1 MNISLVFI
9 KFILYPK
16 ILISKNNGSFFKC
29 KNENIKYEISIL
41 KYWKRN
47 IPNSW
52 LNWNRM
58 KIFLVIDIKQNIP
71 EIIKWINFNKKLN

>member
-16 ILISKNNGSFFKC
+16 ILISKNNGSFFKY

-41 KYWKRN
+41 KY
-47 IPNSW
+47 
-52 LNWNRM
+52 
-58 KIFLVIDIKQNIP
+58 
-71 EIIKWINFNKKLN
+71 